1 MANGPLGGNMGTP
14 PVPPQPPQ
22 VSFETTAQSR
32 GNFNNFL
39 KSIPPTTALTPLPP
53 MGSTPMMPTPMPPMG
68 GNPMANIDIFNQPM
82 GMMGM
87 NQPPMNPMM
96 QPPMQTPMMMAG
108 GGNVPPRRTDIMGE
122 DHMLAYIT
130 PEEGGILQALGG
142 SGAPGPMGIPSFFDA
157 GEGSGGYGSD
167 DSATGGDDGSDNNN
181 DDGSSY
187 SDDAQATDPGGNYG
201 DDGDDDAQDYSDG
214 SGSQDTGNVDDS
226 TSGDYTGG
234 DGSDNNVD
242 DSDPDSDMDYTD
254 TYTDQ
259 DLTDATNIGTG
270 GGDDQDDRPL
280 TNIVNVG
287 AGSNLQY
294 SPQFTADNLEDRGLD
309 PKGFMSPENYAQTTQ
324 GQAASQAEMNDAM
337 AIDQA
342 INQAP
347 AANLAANIVS
357 TYNPEQ
363 YGLGVP
369 LDDPLGLG
377 VVSDF
382 RDPFTDAL
390 IEGTYGARAT
400 PRAGTQVA
408 GIGNVP
414 GADVAAITRSSFAP
428 TIGGVEDDLIGAITQ
443 GRSDL
448 YSPFTNNP
456 GNLKQAREDLT
467 TETIK
472 GFNADGTPRT
482 GPALFNTLEA
492 GQKALDDQLGRYGDR
507 GISTPTDFVNTY
519 LGTDVRENPL
529 ENRQGYI
536 NAVQNAVGSNF
547 DLSNPATRDNI
558 TQAIARQE
566 LGQRG
571 VNALNNQI
579 TAATGLDQVFN
590 APITSAPTVSAPV
603 DEGIVPVGEFDVR
616 SPASGID
623 IFSDP
628 RGMPPQLSSQIAA
641 RDGKLTVGDVIPGL
655 RETVRANADE
665 IAARS
670 MPGTAGDMF
679 APTDQLAPSIAR
691 DTVTDRDADA
701 LSNIAERN
709 LDRARDIT
717 NRGLTLNVNEI
728 TGRPEVAPTVD
739 NLLALGREA
748 QANKQDAQAA
758 AQALG
763 VGTAPEVQGPSR
775 LPDQVFDIDT
785 SFDPITQDDRLST
798 VSPDVLSS
806 IGREQRIDDVNTFRS
821 TVPDAARIF
830 GGRQVSNLPTGA
842 PVDFEEQVGKPYSG
856 VDIDKIEQFYNAPM
870 TFDRLGVPPGM
881 FSTALNFVESKARD
895 SIAADLISGNFDPI
909 YDSDGKI
916 TGSRNP
922 RTGKVQSGMDMN
934 APVDRGDNNPLILRP
949 IAKAKKDEKDD
960 EKEDKPPNLIGDI
973 DTKDPVSSGSFVVD
987 SPFKSNV
994 GDFKPVGFSSGD
1006 LNKLI
1011 AAITGVAA
1019 PKSMK
1024 KGGVAGFANGGR
1036 VDQAL
1041 DNLLATG

>member
-130 PEEGGILQALGG
+130 PEEGGILKALGG
-142 SGAPGPMGIPSFFDA
+142 SGAPGPMGIPQFGFGD
-157 GEGSGGYGSD
+157 GDDDGGYGDGDSD
-167 DSATGGDDGSDNNN
+167 TGGMGGGDTDTGGGGGGSDNDGSDNNF
-181 DDGSSY
+181 

-214 SGSQDTGNVDDS
+214 SGSQDTGNVGDS

-234 DGSDNNVD
+234 SDGSDNNID

-270 GGDDQDDRPL
+270 GGDNQDDRPL

-309 PKGFMSPENYAQTTQ
+309 PKNFMSPENYAQTTQ
-324 GQAASQAEMNDAM
+324 SQAASQAEMNDAM

-357 TYNPEQ
+357 TYNPQQ
-363 YGLGVP
+363 YGLGLD

-377 VVSDF
+377 F
-382 RDPFTDAL
+382 NTAGL
-390 IEGTYGARAT
+390 IEGARAVQGMRD
-400 PRAGTQVA
+400 PEQFTQVA
-408 GIGNVP
+408 SLGNVP
-414 GADVAAITRSSFAP
+414 GSNIAAITPDAFP
-428 TIGGVEDDLIGAITQ
+428 TSRPDNLVSLSQ
-443 GRSDL
+443 GLDV
-448 YSPFTNNP
+448 TNPSEMRGLENAVRDNVQV
-456 GNLKQAREDLT
+456 NLT
-467 TETIK
+467 
-472 GFNADGTPRT
+472 
-482 GPALFNTLEA
+482 
-492 GQKALDDQLGRYGDR
+492 LDDVDINTPAGRD
-507 GISTPTDFVNTY
+507 I
-519 LGTDVRENPL
+519 ENKETASL
-529 ENRQGYI
+529 M
-536 NAVQNAVGSNF
+536 NAV
-547 DLSNPATRDNI
+547 LS
-558 TQAIARQE
+558 
-566 LGQRG
+566 GQVDAPYG
-571 VNALNNQI
+571 IGQPVDV
-579 TAATGLDQVFN
+579 TTGLGEVFN
-590 APITSAPTVSAPV
+590 APVTSAPTGLS
-603 DEGIVPVGEFDVR
+603 PVGTQRAGSRGDIVT
-616 SPASGID
+616 PASGID

-709 LDRARDIT
+709 QDIARD
-717 NRGLTLNVNEI
+717 L
-728 TGRPEVAPTVD
+728 
-739 NLLALGREA
+739 
-748 QANKQDAQAA
+748 
-758 AQALG
+758 
-763 VGTAPEVQGPSR
+763 
-775 LPDQVFDIDT
+775 
-785 SFDPITQDDRLST
+785 
-798 VSPDVLSS
+798 
-806 IGREQRIDDVNTFRS
+806 
-821 TVPDAARIF
+821 
-830 GGRQVSNLPTGA
+830 
-842 PVDFEEQVGKPYSG
+842 
-856 VDIDKIEQFYNAPM
+856 
-870 TFDRLGVPPGM
+870 
-881 FSTALNFVESKARD
+881 
-895 SIAADLISGNFDPI
+895 
-909 YDSDGKI
+909 
-916 TGSRNP
+916 
-922 RTGKVQSGMDMN
+922 
-934 APVDRGDNNPLILRP
+934 
-949 IAKAKKDEKDD
+949 
-960 EKEDKPPNLIGDI
+960 
-973 DTKDPVSSGSFVVD
+973 
-987 SPFKSNV
+987 
-994 GDFKPVGFSSGD
+994 
-1006 LNKLI
+1006 
-1011 AAITGVAA
+1011 
-1019 PKSMK
+1019 
-1024 KGGVAGFANGGR
+1024 
-1036 VDQAL
+1036 
-1041 DNLLATG
+1041 